1 MGERKLKLEIGTDL
15 IVHWD
20 EEALEAL
27 ADASGEPADRPWHLH
42 GAPSSDSSA
51 LRVLSAR
58 LDNGSLLLI
67 AALRP
72 SDADGH
78 DAERPSGLMF
88 DGEGLRETHEV
99 LLSTEYDGHGS
110 PRRISLEIYPEEDSY
125 PVRAA
130 GDAVAVSTEESDGW
144 RRESARLDFRLDGQA
159 GIASYE
165 IWHRS

>member
-1 MGERKLKLEIGTDL
+1 MAERKLKLEIEPDV

-27 ADASGEPADRPWHLH
+27 SDESGEPAVRPWHLH
-42 GAPSSDSSA
+42 SEPSAESSA

-58 LDNGSLLLI
+58 LENGSLLLI

-72 SDADGH
+72 ADADGH
-78 DAERPSGLMF
+78 DAEHPSGLML
-88 DGEGLRETHEV
+88 DGEGLTETHEV
-99 LLSTEYDGHGS
+99 LLSTEYDQHGS
-110 PRRISLEIYPEEDSY
+110 PRRISLEIYPQEDSY

-144 RRESARLDFRLDGQA
+144 RRESARLDFHLDGQA
-159 GIASYE
+159 GTASYE
-165 IWHRS
+165 IWHRA